1 MNLESKPLG
10 QLSLYA
16 CIVALLIGIIRISPF
31 HAFLHL
37 HIWEI
42 FFFLFFLS
50 MSTTGLTYL
59 ALQKAPKKFRTNY
72 LLIITIRLLIAM
84 IILGY
89 AVYMHISNLKIFVIN
104 YFIIYLIFVIFE
116 LFALNLNI
124 SGNSGRKG
132 KYF

>member
-1 MNLESKPLG
+1 M
-10 QLSLYA
+10 
-16 CIVALLIGIIRISPF
+16 IGIVRISPF
-31 HAFLHL
+31 SSYLHR

-50 MSTTGLTYL
+50 LSTTGLTYL
-59 ALQKAPKKFRTNY
+59 ALQKTPQKFRANY

-116 LFALNLNI
+116 LFALNFNVG
-124 SGNSGRKG
+124 GNSGQKRK
-132 KYF
+132 FL

>member
-1 MNLESKPLG
+1 
-10 QLSLYA
+10 
-16 CIVALLIGIIRISPF
+16 
-31 HAFLHL
+31 
-37 HIWEI
+37 
-42 FFFLFFLS
+42 

>member
-1 MNLESKPLG
+1 MNLESRPLR

-16 CIVALLIGIIRISPF
+16 CIVAVSISIIRFSPF
-31 HAFLHL
+31 NRYLHQ
-37 HIWEI
+37 HIWVI

-59 ALQKAPKKFRTNY
+59 ALKETPKKFRSNY

-89 AVYMHISNLKIFVIN
+89 AVYMNIFNLKIFAIN

-116 LFALNLNI
+116 LFALKFNI
-124 SGNSGRKG
+124 GGNSGKGRK
-132 KYF
+132 FL